1 MKKVVCSLLIMF
13 ILLSEFTVCFGA
25 TNEVVLSNDVEVTE
39 KKSTEENVDSK
50 NLVENET
57 EIVSNEIK
65 DDEKI
70 ENTIDDEQNKF
81 DSIVGGNELV
91 IFGGD

>member
-1 MKKVVCSLLIMF
+1 MKKEKNFMKKVVCSLLIMF
-13 ILLSEFTVCFGA
+13 ILFSEFTACFGA
-25 TNEVVLSNDVEVTE
+25 TNEVVLSNDVEVNE
-39 KKSTEENVDSK
+39 KKSTEENVDNK

-70 ENTIDDEQNKF
+70 GNTIDDEQNKF
-81 DSIVGGNELV
+81 D
-91 IFGGD
+91 